1 MSKKKPTLGV
11 LLGDSSG
18 IGPEIVAKLISRP
31 EIYEQANVLI
41 VGDHCV
47 FRMGQKIAGL
57 FQPVTLTDHIESAG
71 SAIGQPF
78 FYDYP
83 AISDEEVT
91 LGKVN
96 LKSGKAVVNT
106 LSFMLDL
113 AIDKKIDGF
122 IFAPFNKEAMI
133 LGGLPYHSELDFFKA
148 KFNRPNIPGEVNVLD
163 DLWTTRVTSHI
174 GISQV
179 SALITRENVH
189 NTIRFMDGVLRTF
202 GVKNPRL
209 AVSALNP
216 HAGEGG
222 MFGSEEKEAISPAI
236 EMAKA
241 EGISAEG
248 PFPADTIY
256 LRIKKGNYHAVVS
269 MYHDQG
275 QIATKLMGFD
285 RGITVHGGLPIAIAT
300 PAHGSAFDIAGQG
313 KANPEGLIR
322 AFLTAS
328 RLAANLKLQN
338 KTQSIT
344 GEIKA
349 G

>member
-1 MSKKKPTLGV
+1 MIAKKPTLGV

-18 IGPEIVAKLISRP
+18 IGPEIVAKLVSRS
-31 EIYEQANVLI
+31 EIHERANVVI
-41 VGDHCV
+41 VGDYRV

-57 FQPVTLTDHIESAG
+57 AQPVTLTDDIDPARCE
-71 SAIGQPF
+71 IGRPL

-83 AISDEEVT
+83 TISDREVT

-96 LKSGKAVVNT
+96 PKSGKAVFDT
-106 LSFMLDL
+106 LSVALDL
-113 AIDKKIDGF
+113 ALAKKIDGF
-122 IFAPFNKEAMI
+122 VFAPFNKEAMI
-133 LGGLPYHSELDFFKA
+133 LGGSPYHSELDYFKVR
-148 KFNRPNIPGEVNVLD
+148 FNRPNIPGEVSVLD

-174 GISQV
+174 GIGQV
-179 SALITRENVH
+179 SALITRENVY
-189 NTIRFMDGVLRTF
+189 NTIRFLADVLRTF
-202 GVKNPRL
+202 GIENPRL

-256 LRIKKGNYHAVVS
+256 LRIKNGNYQAVVS

-275 QIATKLMGFD
+275 QIATKLLGFD
-285 RGITVHGGLPIAIAT
+285 RGVTVHGGLPAAIAT
-300 PAHGSAFDIAGQG
+300 PAHGSAFDIAGRG
-313 KANPEGLIR
+313 RANPDGIIR
-322 AFLTAS
+322 AFLIAG
-328 RLAANLKLQN
+328 RLAASLK
-338 KTQSIT
+338 
-344 GEIKA
+344 A
-349 G
+349 

>member
-1 MSKKKPTLGV
+1 MIEKKSTLGV

-18 IGPEIVAKLISRP
+18 IGPEIVAKLVGRS
-31 EIYEQANVLI
+31 EIYESANVVI
-41 VGDHCV
+41 VGDYRV

-57 FQPVTLTDHIESAG
+57 SHPVTLTDHIDSVQFE
-71 SAIGQPF
+71 IGRPV

-83 AISDEEVT
+83 TISDEEVT

-96 LKSGKAVVNT
+96 PKSGKAVVDT
-106 LSFMLDL
+106 LSFILEL
-113 AIDKKIDGF
+113 AIEKKIDGF

-133 LGGLPYHSELDFFKA
+133 LGGLPYHSELDFFKD
-148 KFNRPNIPGEVNVLD
+148 KFNRPNIPGEVSVLD
-163 DLWTTRVTSHI
+163 DLWATRVTSHI

-179 SALITRENVH
+179 SALITRENVY
-189 NTIRFMDGVLRTF
+189 NTICFMDSVLRTF
-202 GVKNPRL
+202 GIKNPRL

-222 MFGSEEKEAISPAI
+222 MFGLEEKEAISPAI

-241 EGISAEG
+241 DGIHAEG

-256 LRIKKGNYHAVVS
+256 LRIGKGNYNAVVS

-275 QIATKLMGFD
+275 QIATKLLGFD
-285 RGITVHGGLPIAIAT
+285 RGVTVHGGLPVAIAT

-313 KANPEGLIR
+313 KASPEAITR
-322 AFLTAS
+322 AFQIAG
-328 RLAANLKLQN
+328 RLAASLK
-338 KTQSIT
+338 S
-344 GEIKA
+344 
-349 G
+349 

>member
-1 MSKKKPTLGV
+1 MIAKKPTLGV

-18 IGPEIVAKLISRP
+18 IGPEIVAKLVSRS
-31 EIYEQANVLI
+31 EIYELANVVI
-41 VGDHCV
+41 VGDYRV

-57 FQPVTLTDHIESAG
+57 AQPVTLTDDIDPARCE
-71 SAIGQPF
+71 IGRPL

-83 AISDEEVT
+83 TISDREVT

-96 LKSGKAVVNT
+96 PKSGKAVFDT
-106 LSFMLDL
+106 LSVALDL
-113 AIDKKIDGF
+113 ALAKKIDGF
-122 IFAPFNKEAMI
+122 VFAPFNKEAMI
-133 LGGLPYHSELDFFKA
+133 LGGSPYHSELDYFKVR
-148 KFNRPNIPGEVNVLD
+148 FNRPNIPGEVSVLD

-174 GISQV
+174 GIGQV
-179 SALITRENVH
+179 SALITRENVY
-189 NTIRFMDGVLRTF
+189 NTIRFLADVLRTF
-202 GVKNPRL
+202 GIENPRL

-256 LRIKKGNYHAVVS
+256 LRIKNGNYQAVVS

-275 QIATKLMGFD
+275 QIATKLLGFD
-285 RGITVHGGLPIAIAT
+285 RGVTVHGGLPAAIAT
-300 PAHGSAFDIAGQG
+300 PAHGSAFDIAGRG
-313 KANPEGLIR
+313 RANPDGIIR
-322 AFLTAS
+322 AFLIAG
-328 RLAANLKLQN
+328 RLAASLK
-338 KTQSIT
+338 
-344 GEIKA
+344 A
-349 G
+349 

>member
-1 MSKKKPTLGV
+1 MCREPKKPTLGV

-18 IGPEIVAKLISRP
+18 IGPEIVAKLISRA
-31 EIYEQANVLI
+31 EIYELANVVI
-41 VGDHCV
+41 VGDYRI

-57 FQPVTLTDHIESAG
+57 SQPVTLTNNLDAFQFEAG
-71 SAIGQPF
+71 RPV

-83 AISDEEVT
+83 TISDEEVT

-96 LKSGKAVVNT
+96 PKSGKAVFNT
-106 LSFMLDL
+106 LSFILEMAL
-113 AIDKKIDGF
+113 DKKIDGF

-133 LGGLPYHSELDFFKA
+133 LGGMPYHSELDFFKD

-174 GISQV
+174 GLGQV
-179 SALITRENVH
+179 SALITRENVY

-202 GVKNPRL
+202 GIKSPRL

-222 MFGSEEKEAISPAI
+222 MFGSEEKDAILPAI
-236 EMAKA
+236 EMARKD
-241 EGISAEG
+241 GISAEG

-275 QIATKLMGFD
+275 QIATKLLGFD

-313 KANPEGLIR
+313 KANPEGITR
-322 AFLTAS
+322 AFLIAG
-328 RLAANLKLQN
+328 RLAASLK
-338 KTQSIT
+338 S
-344 GEIKA
+344 EVS
-349 G
+349 